1 MEATV
6 SLAARAPEGAVAA
19 VFDSYP
25 DDTRDGLMRLRA
37 LILDTAAKTDGV
49 GRVEETLKWG
59 QPSYLTPETG
69 SGSTIRI
76 DAVKRD
82 PGRYAI
88 YFHCQTDLVET
99 FRRLY
104 PQRFAFEGNRALH
117 FRAGEDFPE
126 ADLKHCV
133 SLALTYHSR
142 KRKGAK
148 DTKGHD
154 D

>member
-1 MEATV
+1 M
-6 SLAARAPEGAVAA
+6 AVALQSPPLIA
-19 VFDSYP
+19 DPAVASVFDAYP
-25 DDTRDGLMRLRA
+25 DRARKRLIALRQ
-37 LILDTAAKTDGV
+37 LILDTAAATDGV
-49 GRVEETLKWG
+49 GRIEETLKWG

-76 DAVKRD
+76 DAIKGD
-82 PGRYAI
+82 PDRYAV

-117 FRAGEDFPE
+117 LHVGEEVPE
-126 ADLKHCV
+126 AELKHCV

-142 KRKGAK
+142 RKQASAASKR
-148 DTKGHD
+148 
-154 D
+154 

>member
-6 SLAARAPEGAVAA
+6 SATHHDPDGPVAA

-25 DDTRDGLMRLRA
+25 APLRDSLLRLRA
-37 LILDTAAKTDGV
+37 LILETAAATEGV

-59 QPSYLTPETG
+59 QPSYLTRETG
-69 SGSTIRI
+69 SGSTVRI
-76 DAVKRD
+76 DAIKGEPD
-82 PGRYAI
+82 RYAI

-104 PQRFAFEGNRALH
+104 PQRFAFEGNRALQL
-117 FRAGEDFPE
+117 RVGEKLPE
-126 ADLKHCV
+126 AELKHCV

-142 KRKGAK
+142 RRKAGKRA
-148 DTKGHD
+148 
-154 D
+154 